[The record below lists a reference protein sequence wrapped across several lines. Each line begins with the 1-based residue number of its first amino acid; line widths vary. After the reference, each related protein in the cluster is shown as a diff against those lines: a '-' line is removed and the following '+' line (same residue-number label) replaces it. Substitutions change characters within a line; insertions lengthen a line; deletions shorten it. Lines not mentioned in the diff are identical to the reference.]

1 VSRLVNINGH
11 IVPAEQA
18 NISAYDHG
26 FLYGDGVYETL
37 RTYQGVPFLLD
48 GHLARLRRSAGL
60 IRIDWERLP
69 VEPSEEV
76 RKTLLA
82 ADNEESL
89 IRLAVSRGVGPL
101 GYDPALCPKPSL
113 LVYVQPFDQPPEAL
127 YQDGARA
134 LIVTVRRN
142 PPAALNPY
150 VKSMNLL
157 NNILAAMEALEK
169 GAEEGIML
177 NLSGNVA
184 EGSNTN
190 VFAVRGGRLLTPP
203 LAAGILDGLTRE
215 HVISLC
221 LRAGIPCEETDIRPE
236 ELLSADE
243 CFLTS
248 TTRELVPIVLIDGR
262 PIGSGKPGPLTKRLL
277 ALFRAA
283 VKEATGGHAR
293 G

>member
-1 VSRLVNINGH
+1 MSRLVNINGH

-60 IRIDWERLP
+60 IRIDWERL
-69 VEPSEEV
+69 
-76 RKTLLA
+76 
-82 ADNEESL
+82 
-89 IRLAVSRGVGPL
+89 
-101 GYDPALCPKPSL
+101 
-113 LVYVQPFDQPPEAL
+113 
-127 YQDGARA
+127 
-134 LIVTVRRN
+134 
-142 PPAALNPY
+142 
-150 VKSMNLL
+150 
-157 NNILAAMEALEK
+157 
-169 GAEEGIML
+169 
-177 NLSGNVA
+177 
-184 EGSNTN
+184 
-190 VFAVRGGRLLTPP
+190 LTPP

-262 PIGSGKPGPLTKRLL
+262 SIGSGKPGPLTKRLL